1 MKKLLLV
8 RHAKS
13 SWDSPT
19 LKDFDRSLNERGE
32 QEAAAMA
39 KKLFAQKIPIDA
51 FLTSTALRARTTAGY
66 FAKAYSLPEKKM
78 ILVDELY
85 HAPANVFYNLINQ
98 LDDEWETVI
107 FFAHNPGITDMV
119 NSLGV
124 ARLDDMPTCGIFGVS
139 AETKAWKDFKAAEKR
154 FLLFDYPK
162 K

>member
-13 SWDSPT
+13 SWDTPT

-32 QEAAAMA
+32 QDAAAMA
-39 KKLFAQKIPIDA
+39 KKLFNQKIPIDA
-51 FLTSTALRARTTAGY
+51 FVSSTALRARSTAGF
-66 FAKAYSLPEKKM
+66 FAKAFSFPEKKI
-78 ILVDELY
+78 ILLDDLY
-85 HAPANVFYNLINQ
+85 HAPANVFYNVIKQ

-107 FFAHNPGITDMV
+107 MFAHNPGITDMV

-139 AETKAWKDFKAAEKR
+139 AETKTWKDFKAAEKR
-154 FLLFDYPK
+154 FVLFDYPK

>member
-13 SWDSPT
+13 SWDTPT

-32 QEAAAMA
+32 HDAAAMA
-39 KKLFAQKIPIDA
+39 KKIFSQKIPIDA
-51 FLTSTALRARTTAGY
+51 FLSSTALRARSTAVH
-66 FAKAYSLPEKKM
+66 FAKAYSLSEKKL

-85 HAPANVFYNLINQ
+85 HAPANVFYSVIKQ
-98 LDDEWETVI
+98 FDDEWETVAM
-107 FFAHNPGITDMV
+107 FAHNPGITDMV

-124 ARLDDMPTCGIFGVS
+124 AKLEDMPTCGIFGVS
-139 AETKAWKDFKAAEKR
+139 AETKTWMDFKTAEKR

-162 K
+162 R

>member
-32 QEAAAMA
+32 HDAAAMA
-39 KKLFAQKIPIDA
+39 KKLFDQKIVIDA
-51 FLTSTALRARTTAGY
+51 FLSSTALRAISTAMY
-66 FAKAYSLPEKKM
+66 FAKAYSLPDKKI
-78 ILVDELY
+78 ILLDELY
-85 HAPANVFYNLINQ
+85 HAPTSTFYSLIKQ
-98 LDDEWETVI
+98 LDDDWETVI

-124 ARLDDMPTCGIFGVS
+124 ANLDDMPTCGIFGVS
-139 AETKAWKDFKAAEKR
+139 AETKNWKDFKASEKR